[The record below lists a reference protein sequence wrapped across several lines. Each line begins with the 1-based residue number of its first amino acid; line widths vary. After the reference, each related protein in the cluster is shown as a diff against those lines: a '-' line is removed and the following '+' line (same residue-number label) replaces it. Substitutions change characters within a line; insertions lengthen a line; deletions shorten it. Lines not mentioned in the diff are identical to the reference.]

1 MKRFSVNFGL
11 AGKALAAALFVFAFA
26 AGAQAQRIPV
36 ERLGGQLVKFKVGEL
51 TLESVDFRD
60 QTARLNL
67 GLDVSNGLLPITLRD
82 FGYNLRL
89 NGQETIEGV
98 HDGELRVG
106 GRRAER
112 VNLPVTVH
120 LRSIPGAVWSAFRNR
135 GRVQYDLDTGFTLPL
150 FITERRFDQSFSGE
164 VPLRTLVDA
173 ATILRASN
181 MSEGR
186 DGRDARNPR
195 DARETLGDI
204 FGRWP
209 F

>member
-1 MKRFSVNFGL
+1 MRRFFVKCGV
-11 AGKALAAALFVFAFA
+11 AGRALAAAFFVLALA

-60 QTARLNL
+60 QTARLSL
-67 GLDVSNGLLPITLRD
+67 GLDVSNGLLPVSLKD
-82 FGYNLRL
+82 FEYNLRL
-89 NGQETIEGV
+89 NGEETISGT
-98 HDGELRVG
+98 HGGELRVG
-106 GRRAER
+106 GRRASR
-112 VNLPVTVH
+112 VNLPVVVH

-150 FITERRFDQSFSGE
+150 FVTERRFDQSFSGE

-181 MSEGR
+181 MAGGGR
-186 DGRDARNPR
+186 DPRNTRDMPG
-195 DARETLGDI
+195 TLGDI
-204 FGRWP
+204 LGGWP

>member
-1 MKRFSVNFGL
+1 MRRFSVSFG
-11 AGKALAAALFVFAFA
+11 AGKALAAAFFVLALA

-36 ERLGGQLVKFKVGEL
+36 ESLGGRLVKFKVGEL

-67 GLDVSNGLLPITLRD
+67 GLEVSNGLLPVSLKEFEYR
-82 FGYNLRL
+82 LRL
-89 NGQETIEGV
+89 NGEETISSV
-98 HDGELRVG
+98 HGGELRVG
-106 GRRAER
+106 GRRASR
-112 VNLPVTVH
+112 VDLPVTVH
-120 LRSIPGAVWSAFRNR
+120 LRSIPSAVWSAFRNR

-150 FITERRFDQSFSGE
+150 FVTERRFDQSFSGE

-181 MSEGR
+181 ASGGR
-186 DGRDARNPR
+186 DTRGTRG
-195 DARETLGDI
+195 TLGDI
-204 FGRWP
+204 IGGWP